1 MREDGIPEEVIE
13 AIEDGVPPVRAF
25 RVETEI
31 TVGEL
36 AEDTGILPAR
46 IDAIED
52 GATPKPDELKAIG
65 EALHVPPDVLL
76 VPSAV

>member
-1 MREDGIPEEVIE
+1 MTSDAKISADVIE

-36 AEDTGILPAR
+36 AEDTGIPPER
-46 IDAIED
+46 IDAIEE
-52 GATPKPDELKAIG
+52 GATPADDEIEAI
-65 EALHVPPDVLL
+65 AVVLHVPPEVL
-76 VPSAV
+76 AGD

>member
-36 AEDTGILPAR
+36 AEDTGIPPAR

-65 EALHVPPDVLL
+65 EALHVPPDVLTIS
-76 VPSAV
+76 PTA

>member
-1 MREDGIPEEVIE
+1 MWDDGIPEEVIE
-13 AIEDGVPPVRAF
+13 AIEDGVVPVRAF

-36 AEDTGILPAR
+36 AEDTGIPPGR

-52 GATPKPDELKAIG
+52 GAPAKPHELQAIG
-65 EALHVPPDVLL
+65 QALHVPADILAI
-76 VPSAV
+76 VPPS

>member
-1 MREDGIPEEVIE
+1 MREDAIPEEVIE

-25 RVETEI
+25 RVETQI

-36 AEDTGILPAR
+36 AEDTGIPPDR

-52 GATPKPDELKAIG
+52 GAPAKPDELKSIG
-65 EALHVPPDVLL
+65 EALHVPPDIL
-76 VPSAV
+76 STSRAA

>member
-1 MREDGIPEEVIE
+1 MRDDIPDEVIE
-13 AIEDGVPPVRAF
+13 AIEDGVAPVRAF

-36 AEDTGILPAR
+36 AEDTGIPPGR

-52 GATPKPDELKAIG
+52 GAPAKPDELRAIG
-65 EALHVPPDVLL
+65 EALHVPVDVLAIQ
-76 VPSAV
+76 PST